1 MIKEKHFSAKHDFHT
16 GFVSK
21 SCFLLSFLFLVMA
34 VIETVF
40 NFVIFF
46 DSSVFLALGILFIG
60 IAGISWFFNKQ
71 FSKLSEI
78 VEEMEQEDYEE

>member
-16 GFVSK
+16 GIVSK
-21 SCFLLSFLFLVMA
+21 SCFFLSILFFVFA
-34 VIETVF
+34 IIETVF
-40 NFVIFF
+40 NFVIFL

-71 FSKLSEI
+71 FSKLSDI
-78 VEEMEQEDYEE
+78 VEEMEQEECEE